1 MPAPINISASR
12 SAAVLGQ
19 SKWST
24 PVQAWL
30 QIMGEDYCREH
41 GYEYPVVEYS
51 PAMRWGHAFE
61 SAIIELAEYAQGQP
75 ITDREGLYTAHD
87 YLTCHIDGRYSLET
101 LHEGKTTNIRSFR
114 DEWGEPGSDR
124 IPREYML
131 QCQHQMICTGADTV
145 IVSVLVF
152 PRMVDEWEAMGW
164 MPDCGSDG
172 IWSLDFTEPG
182 ETDGIYIMPSQWA
195 HILNQ
200 MGYFHQYTIH
210 AHPELQQLMLEKYR
224 EFWHYV
230 ETATPPPVREYDD
243 IRALVRDP
251 VGTIVCDEEMA
262 RMIAEYRHIGT
273 EISATG
279 SLARRRDELKV
290 AVLDRARM
298 QGAVVDDES
307 QDKWILRDQQGRKL
321 GSYGKDKNGRLG
333 FR

>member
-12 SAAVLGQ
+12 SAAVLGL

-24 PVQAWL
+24 PVLAWL
-30 QIMGEDYCREH
+30 QIMGEEFCREH
-41 GYEYPVVEYS
+41 GYEFPVVEYS

-61 SAIIELAEYAQGQP
+61 SSIIELAERAQGQT
-75 ITDREGLYTAHD
+75 ITDREELYTAHD
-87 YLTCHIDGRYSLET
+87 YLTCHIDGRYSPIT
-101 LHEGKTTNIRSFR
+101 LHEGKTTNIRTFR

-152 PRMVDEWEAMGW
+152 PRMVDEWEAMGIV
-164 MPDCGSDG
+164 PENDCG
-172 IWSLDFTEPG
+172 
-182 ETDGIYIMPSQWA
+182 QWHLTRDTLPEDWA
-195 HILNQ
+195 YVLNQ
-200 MGYFHQYTIH
+200 MGYFHQYTVH
-210 AHPELQQLMLEKYR
+210 AHPELQSLMLEKYR
-224 EFWHYV
+224 EFWHHV
-230 ETATPPPVREYDD
+230 ETATPPPVRDYDD

-251 VGTIVCDEEMA
+251 VGTVICDDEMA

-279 SLARRRDELKV
+279 TLARRRDELKT

-298 QGAVVDDES
+298 QGAVVDDDS